1 MYSLRKPLILT
12 MFVVSAA
19 FFAGCEFSCSVGENN
34 VDAGQAEGTISA
46 QYEDQTGLALN
57 EINCQSGN
65 AEVDA
70 EFDCTA
76 ENEAGVSL
84 EITSTITSID
94 EENDRVRFNWD
105 VTKAT
110 SDGTAYANGAVAE
123 LKRQGY
129 AVASIECPEILI
141 EKGTNVVCDA
151 TMADGS
157 EQTADLTLTDADGGF
172 DVVTSGPQSST
183 IN

>member
-1 MYSLRKPLILT
+1 

-84 EITSTITSID
+84 EIASTITSID
-94 EENDRVRFNWD
+94 EEND
-105 VTKAT
+105 
-110 SDGTAYANGAVAE
+110 
-123 LKRQGY
+123 
-129 AVASIECPEILI
+129 
-141 EKGTNVVCDA
+141 
-151 TMADGS
+151 
-157 EQTADLTLTDADGGF
+157 
-172 DVVTSGPQSST
+172 
-183 IN
+183 